1 MFLAGI
7 IFFELVFP
15 LLTSITEMLTTK
27 IDVIK
32 AKDGLKI
39 TKLNSKIKQIAE
51 NEEYP
56 ESKRAIGFQSTLA
69 EDYEEVFEEDDVDE
83 ND

>member
-1 MFLAGI
+1 
-7 IFFELVFP
+7 
-15 LLTSITEMLTTK
+15 MLTTK

-56 ESKRAIGFQSTLA
+56 ENKRAIGFQSKLE
-69 EDYEEVFEEDDVDE
+69 EDYEEVFEEDDADE
-83 ND
+83 DD

>member
-15 LLTSITEMLTTK
+15 LLTSIIEMLTTK

-32 AKDGLKI
+32 AKDALKI

-56 ESKRAIGFQSTLA
+56 ESKRAIGFQSELE

-83 ND
+83 DD

>member
-1 MFLAGI
+1 MFLTGI
-7 IFFELVFP
+7 VFFELVFP
-15 LLTSITEMLTTK
+15 LLTSIIELLTTK

-56 ESKRAIGFQSTLA
+56 ESKRAIGFQSELE
-69 EDYEEVFEEDDVDE
+69 EDYEEVFEEDDANED
-83 ND
+83 D

>member
-15 LLTSITEMLTTK
+15 LLTSIIEMLTTK

-51 NEEYP
+51 SEEYP
-56 ESKRAIGFQSTLA
+56 ESKRAIGFQSTLE

>member
-1 MFLAGI
+1 MFLTGI

-27 IDVIK
+27 IDVMK

-56 ESKRAIGFQSTLA
+56 ESKRAIGFQSKLE
-69 EDYEEVFEEDDVDE
+69 EDYEEVFEEDDVE
-83 ND
+83 NDD